1 MFDPLVAM
9 LVFLLYAGAL
19 FLVALWAERC
29 ATAGKSPANNP
40 WVYAL
45 SLAVYCTAW
54 TYYGSVG
61 IAASS
66 GLLFLAV
73 YLGPTL
79 GIILWW
85 QVLRRM
91 AMIKSHH
98 HITSIA
104 DFISARYDKS
114 ETLAALA
121 TVLALFAI
129 IPYVSLQLKAII
141 STFALIT
148 TSGQGFSA
156 WIGDHVG
163 PIVVALMIVFTIIFG
178 VRRLDPTERHDGMV
192 MALAVE
198 CVVKLASLL
207 VAGVFV
213 TYFLYDGFGDLFQR
227 LAQSPHHRLFALG
240 GSAASPYLMWTT
252 YLVLAMSASL
262 FLPRQFH
269 VAVVE
274 NPNPDFIS
282 SAMWIFPVYMLLIN
296 LFVLPIAAAGLLQGL
311 PAIAA
316 DTFVLDLPRDHG
328 KPWLVMLVFIGG
340 FSAATGMI
348 MISSVT
354 LSTMLTNHL
363 LLPLVRWVPWLGFL
377 RRHLLRCKWAAVAL
391 VLILSHGFE
400 LLIGQ
405 TFMLANIGMISF
417 AAVFQFAPAIVGGMF
432 WRQANKWG
440 ALAGL
445 AAGFATWLYTLLLPA
460 LIRVGWFSPGIL
472 ENGPWGLAALNPESL
487 FGLQGL
493 PALSHTLFWSF
504 FFNVGAF
511 VLVSIWQEQ
520 SPTEKRL
527 ALAFSGE
534 GREAGLP
541 SEKDRRTSSIDLAAK
556 RLEIGKVL
564 QRYMSENEAQAI
576 LARCMALCHLDGK
589 TRITI
594 VELIRLHSEV
604 EKSLAGAIGAPAAHK
619 ALTSSTVF
627 TPQES
632 LELSEVYTEVLA
644 SLRISP
650 EELYAKLDYYRE
662 KEALLTSHA
671 AELQEYSKALELRIL
686 EQEKTEAALAESEA
700 KYRSIFEN
708 APEGIFQ
715 VTPEGQ
721 MISASPAMATILGYG
736 SPAELMA
743 ALETIGKKTYVRPED
758 HQTLMTRLTTE
769 GVVTDF
775 ECQLMRRDGSP
786 VWTAIRARA
795 VREADGGLLLIE
807 GFLQDISKRKRSEAA
822 LQEAYRDMEQRV
834 ADRTA
839 ELQAANREL
848 LTAKEAA
855 EAATRAKSE
864 FLANMSHEIRT
875 PMNGVIAAAEL
886 ALNDAL
892 SPKTAH
898 FLKIIHNSAI
908 SLLGIINDILD
919 FSKIEAGKLDLEAGP
934 FNLENAL
941 DGVTGMFLDKMA
953 EKDLELVVAIHPE
966 TPTELVGD
974 ALRLQQVIKNLLDN
988 AIKFTDKGGV
998 IELGVAPSESEADVL
1013 QFHIRDNGVGIDPE
1027 YLRTLFNPFTQA
1039 DASITRKYG
1048 GTGLG
1053 LSICQQLVKIMGGTI
1068 GVESTPGVGSTFR
1081 FTARFKRRSTAA
1093 TVEES
1098 RALAGMR
1105 LLLVDDCPSAL
1116 AALKTTASAWGLR
1129 VGTAV
1134 CGSDAV
1140 DQLQEAAVSGEPFEL
1155 VVIDQKM
1162 PGMDGLTTARRI
1174 RAEIPPPLP
1183 LVLLAAYSRT
1193 NDRAAAMAAGI
1204 NGFVAKPVYPTLLL
1218 NALLTL
1224 CGEPLSGERPAAVS
1238 PPAVD
1243 ESLLNGARIL
1253 VAEDTPTSQEI
1264 ARAVLEEAGAI
1275 VEIAPDGRQAIAAVS
1290 RGGFDAVLMDV
1301 QMPVMD
1307 GLEATSQIR
1316 QDPRHTALPIVAMT
1330 AHALK
1335 GDQERC
1341 LAAGMNAYIAK
1352 PISREAL
1359 YTVLGKLLKGR
1370 SGPSGRL
1377 AGLRPLKQQEAAAL
1391 PERLPGLQIGAARSA
1406 LGLDAETFRGILQR
1420 FARDSA
1426 EAPNR
1431 IAAAIKA
1438 QDRPALR
1445 QHAHALRGSAAAI
1458 GATELAAAARE
1469 LETAAA
1475 EPAAGA
1481 ARFGPLLQHL
1491 QTAFG
1496 GVRQSLETLAHPAES
1511 EAAAASGRPH
1521 DPVVLRPLL
1530 AAIQEG
1536 LENADPQ
1543 AIRHALNAIHTHLD
1557 PNTWHALDDCI
1568 NAYEYD
1574 RALDV
1579 LRAATADLAELET
1592 TEGEDLAEP

>member
-29 ATAGKSPANNP
+29 AACGRSPANNP

-66 GLLFLAV
+66 GLLFLSV

-91 AMIKSHH
+91 ALIKSHH

-148 TSGQGFSA
+148 TPGQGFSA
-156 WIGDHVG
+156 WIGGHVG

-227 LAQSPHHRLFALG
+227 LAQSPHHALFSLS
-240 GSAASPYLMWTT
+240 GSAASPYLLWTT

-316 DTFVLDLPRDHG
+316 DTFVLDLPRNHG

-400 LLIGQ
+400 RLIGQ

-445 AAGFATWLYTLLLPA
+445 TAGFVTWLYTLLLPA
-460 LIRVGWFSPGIL
+460 LIRVGWFSRSIL
-472 ENGPWGLAALNPESL
+472 ENGPWGIAALNPESL
-487 FGLQGL
+487 FGLRGL

-504 FFNVGAF
+504 FFNVGAY

-534 GREAGLP
+534 GRDAALP
-541 SEKDRRTSSIDLAAK
+541 PDKNRHTASIDLAAK

-564 QRYMSENEAQAI
+564 QRYLDETEAQSI
-576 LARCMALCHLDGK
+576 LARCMAASHLDGK
-589 TRITI
+589 AHITI
-594 VELIRLHSEV
+594 VELIKLHSEV

-619 ALTSSTVF
+619 ALTGSAVF

-632 LELSEVYTEVLA
+632 LELSEVYTDILA

-721 MISASPAMATILGYG
+721 MISASPAMATILGFD

-743 ALETIGKKTYVRPED
+743 ALESIGKNTYVQPED
-758 HQTLMTRLTTE
+758 HQTLMARLTTE

-775 ECQLMRRDGSP
+775 ECQLRRRDGSP

-795 VREADGGLLLIE
+795 VRAANGSLLLIE
-807 GFLQDISKRKRSEAA
+807 GFLQDISQRKRSEVA
-822 LQEAYRDMEQRV
+822 LQEAYRNMEQRV

-848 LTAKEAA
+848 LTAKETA

-886 ALNDAL
+886 ALNDEL
-892 SPKTAH
+892 PTKTAH
-898 FLKIIHNSAI
+898 FLKIIQSSAI

-941 DGVTGMFLDKMA
+941 DGVTSMFLNKVA
-953 EKDLELVVAIHPE
+953 EKNLELVVAIHPE
-966 TPTELVGD
+966 TPTDLVGD
-974 ALRLQQVIKNLLDN
+974 ALRLQQILKNLLDN
-988 AIKFTDKGGV
+988 AIKFTEKGGV
-998 IELGVAPSESEADVL
+998 IELGVAPSAGEPGVL
-1013 QFHIRDNGVGIDPE
+1013 QFHVRDSGVGIDPE
-1027 YLRTLFNPFTQA
+1027 YRRTLFNPFTQE

-1053 LSICQQLVKIMGGTI
+1053 LSICKQLVEIMGGTI
-1068 GVESTPGVGSTFR
+1068 GVESTPGAGSTFR
-1081 FTARFKRRSTAA
+1081 FTACFEERRAVAGAGVQS
-1093 TVEES
+1093 
-1098 RALAGMR
+1098 ALAGLR
-1105 LLLVDDCPSAL
+1105 LLMVDDCPSAL
-1116 AALKTTASAWGLR
+1116 AALKTMTSAWGLQ
-1129 VGTAV
+1129 VDTATS
-1134 CGSDAV
+1134 GPEAV
-1140 DQLQEAAVSGEPFEL
+1140 ERLREAAAEDDPFEL
-1155 VVIDQKM
+1155 AVLDQKM
-1162 PGMDGLTTARRI
+1162 PGMDGLATARRI
-1174 RAEIPPPLP
+1174 HAEIDTPVPL
-1183 LVLLAAYSRT
+1183 LLLAAFGRN
-1193 NDRAAAMAAGI
+1193 NDRGTALAAGI
-1204 NGFVAKPVYPTLLL
+1204 SGFVAKPVYPTLLL
-1218 NALLTL
+1218 NAILTL
-1224 CGEPLSGERPAAVS
+1224 FGEPRSGDRRAATSPA
-1238 PPAVD
+1238 AVD
-1243 ESLLNGARIL
+1243 ESLLEGALIL

-1275 VEIAPDGRQAIAAVS
+1275 VEIAPDGRQAVAAVS
-1290 RGGFDAVLMDV
+1290 RGRFDAVLMDI

-1307 GLEATSQIR
+1307 GLEAASRIR
-1316 QDPRHTALPIVAMT
+1316 QDPRHAELPIVAMT

-1335 GDQERC
+1335 GDEERC
-1341 LAAGMNAYIAK
+1341 RAAGMNACIAK
-1352 PISREAL
+1352 PVNRDAL
-1359 YTVLGKLLKGR
+1359 CTVLGKLLEGR
-1370 SGPSGRL
+1370 SGRSRQLSRPQHAGR
-1377 AGLRPLKQQEAAAL
+1377 PKTIAL
-1391 PERLPGLQIGAARSA
+1391 PDRLPGLQIRAARTA
-1406 LGLDAETFRGILQR
+1406 LGLDAAIFSGILQR

-1426 EAPNR
+1426 ETASR
-1431 IAAAIKA
+1431 IEAALNTT
-1438 QDRPALR
+1438 DRTTLR
-1445 QHAHALRGSAAAI
+1445 QAAHALKGRAAAI
-1458 GATELAAAARE
+1458 GAAELAAAARE

-1475 EPAAGA
+1475 DPTADAASFSPPFKRLQA
-1481 ARFGPLLQHL
+1481 AFDEVH
-1491 QTAFG
+1491 
-1496 GVRQSLETLAHPAES
+1496 QSLATLVQPAES
-1511 EAAAASGRPH
+1511 EAAEVPGRPC
-1521 DPVVLRPLL
+1521 DPALLRSLFG
-1530 AAIQEG
+1530 AMQDA
-1536 LENADPQ
+1536 LEVADPQ
-1543 AIRHALNAIHTHLD
+1543 AIRHALNAVRAHLD
-1557 PNTWHALDDCI
+1557 PDTWHELDDCI
-1568 NAYEYD
+1568 TAYEYD
-1574 RALDV
+1574 RALAV
-1579 LRAATADLAELET
+1579 LRTAAADLADFET
-1592 TEGEDLAEP
+1592 AEGEDLAEP

>member
-29 ATAGKSPANNP
+29 ARAGRSPANNP

-66 GLLFLAV
+66 GLLFLTV

-85 QVLRRM
+85 KVLRRM
-91 AMIKSHH
+91 ALIKSHH

-121 TVLALFAI
+121 TLLALFAT

-148 TSGQGFSA
+148 SPGQGFSA
-156 WIGDHVG
+156 WIGGHVG
-163 PIVVALMIVFTIIFG
+163 PIVVALMILFTIIFG

-198 CVVKLASLL
+198 CGVKLASLL

-227 LAQSPHHRLFALG
+227 LAESPHHSLFALSG
-240 GSAASPYLMWTT
+240 RAASPYLLWAT
-252 YLVLAMSASL
+252 YIVLAMSASL

-311 PAIAA
+311 PAMGA

-328 KPWLVMLVFIGG
+328 KPWMVMLVFIGG

-377 RRHLLRCKWAAVAL
+377 RRHLLRCKWTAVGL

-400 LLIGQ
+400 RLIGQ

-445 AAGFATWLYTLLLPA
+445 SAGFATWLYTLLLPA

-487 FGLQGL
+487 FGLRGL
-493 PALSHTLFWSF
+493 PALSHTLFWSIL
-504 FFNVGAF
+504 FNLGAY
-511 VLVSIWQEQ
+511 VLVSLWREQ
-520 SPTEKRL
+520 GPSEKRL
-527 ALAFSGE
+527 ALAFTGE
-534 GREAGLP
+534 GPDAGLP
-541 SEKDRRTSSIDLAAK
+541 PDRERHTASIDLAAK
-556 RLEIGKVL
+556 RLEIEKVL
-564 QRYMSENEAQAI
+564 QRYMEETEAQSI
-576 LARCMALCHLDGK
+576 LARCLAACRLEGQAQ
-589 TRITI
+589 ITI
-594 VELIRLHSEV
+594 IDLIKLHSEV

-619 ALTSSTVF
+619 ALTSSAVF

-632 LELSEVYTEVLA
+632 VELSEVYTEVLA

-662 KEALLTSHA
+662 KENLLTNHA

-715 VTPEGQ
+715 VTPDGQ

-736 SPAELMA
+736 SPAELID
-743 ALETIGKKTYVRPED
+743 ALERLGKAVYVTPAD
-758 HQTLMTRLTTE
+758 HETLMARLTSE

-775 ECQLMRRDGSP
+775 ECQLRRRDGSP

-795 VREADGGLLLIE
+795 VRAADGGLLLIE
-807 GFLQDISKRKRSEAA
+807 GFLQDISLRKRSEAA

-848 LTAKEAA
+848 LTAKETA
-855 EAATRAKSE
+855 EAATRAKSD

-898 FLKIIHNSAI
+898 FLKIIHSSAI

-941 DGVTGMFLDKMA
+941 DGVTGMFLSKVA
-953 EKDLELVVAIHPE
+953 EKELELVVAIQPG

-974 ALRLQQVIKNLLDN
+974 ALRLQQVLKNLLDN
-988 AIKFTDKGGV
+988 AIKFTEKGGV
-998 IELGVAPSESEADVL
+998 VELDVGSTEGEPDVL
-1013 QFHIRDNGVGIDPE
+1013 QFHVRDTGVGIAPE
-1027 YLRTLFNPFTQA
+1027 YRRALFNPFTQA

-1053 LSICQQLVKIMGGTI
+1053 LSICRQLVKIMGGTI
-1068 GVESTPGVGSTFR
+1068 GVESTPGAGSVFH
-1081 FTARFKRRSTAA
+1081 FTARFKQRLAVASAGLP
-1093 TVEES
+1093 
-1098 RALAGMR
+1098 RALAGLR
-1105 LLLVDDCPSAL
+1105 LLLVDDCPAVL
-1116 AALKTTASAWGLR
+1116 AALKTTASAWGLQ
-1129 VGTAV
+1129 VETAA
-1134 CGSDAV
+1134 CGPDAV
-1140 DQLQEAAVSGEPFEL
+1140 KRLQTAAAAGEPFDL
-1155 VVIDQKM
+1155 VLLDQKM
-1162 PGMDGLTTARRI
+1162 PGMDGLATARRI
-1174 RAEIPPPLP
+1174 RTEIAPPVPL
-1183 LVLLAAYSRT
+1183 LLLAAYDRN
-1193 NDRAAAMAAGI
+1193 NDRSAAMAAGI

-1218 NALLTL
+1218 NAILTL
-1224 CGEPLSGERPAAVS
+1224 CGEPDSGDRLAAPS
-1238 PPAVD
+1238 PPAAD
-1243 ESLLNGARIL
+1243 ESLLEGAHIL

-1275 VEIAPDGRQAIAAVS
+1275 VEIAPDGRQAVAAVS
-1290 RGGFDAVLMDV
+1290 RRRFDAVLMDV

-1307 GLEATSQIR
+1307 GLEATSRIR
-1316 QDPRHTALPIVAMT
+1316 QDRRHAGLPIVAMT

-1335 GDQERC
+1335 GDEERC

-1352 PISREAL
+1352 PVSRDTL

-1377 AGLRPLKQQEAAAL
+1377 PGTQRPGAGAL
-1391 PERLPGLQIGAARSA
+1391 PDWLPGLQIGAARSA
-1406 LGLDAETFRGILQR
+1406 LGLDAATFRGILQR

-1426 EAPNR
+1426 ENATR
-1431 IAAAIKA
+1431 IEAALDAE
-1438 QDRPALR
+1438 DRPALR
-1445 QHAHALRGSAAAI
+1445 QNAHALRGSAAAI
-1458 GATELAAAARE
+1458 GAAELAAAARE

-1475 EPAAGA
+1475 DPASDAADFG
-1481 ARFGPLLQHL
+1481 ARFKRLQA
-1491 QTAFG
+1491 AFDQ
-1496 GVRQSLETLAHPAES
+1496 VHRSLESLAHPTEAETA
-1511 EAAAASGRPH
+1511 EVSGRTC
-1521 DPVVLRPLL
+1521 DPAVLRPLL

-1543 AIRHALNAIHTHLD
+1543 AIRHALNALHEHLD
-1557 PNTWHALDDCI
+1557 PDTWHELDDCI
-1568 NAYEYD
+1568 TAYEYD
-1574 RALDV
+1574 RALVV
-1579 LRAATADLAELET
+1579 LRAAAADLTALET
-1592 TEGEDLAEP
+1592 SEGEDLAEP